1 MAGWFRYTVGA
12 TVLNGLHQVFT
23 KLSAAA
29 GSGDPSRDCHAVRA
43 RESTVI

>member
-1 MAGWFRYTVGA
+1 MAGWFWYAVGA

-29 GSGDPSRDCHAVRA
+29 GLGNPSRDCHVCEL
-43 RESTVI
+43 ESRR

>member
-1 MAGWFRYTVGA
+1 MAGWFWYAVGA

-29 GSGDPSRDCHAVRA
+29 GSGLPRVRA